1 MLWLVRVLDNSL
13 LGNYTYNSLK
23 DGGAKMTT
31 GMSEEQIYEQAKKWV
46 EEKKGFFIHFT
57 VYIVVNIML
66 VLIWA
71 FAAGG
76 GFPWFIFPLGGWG
89 IGILFHFLGVFVF
102 GGKSDRGAIEKEAER
117 IRREQKWPDE
127 I

>member
-1 MLWLVRVLDNSL
+1 
-13 LGNYTYNSLK
+13 
-23 DGGAKMTT
+23 
-31 GMSEEQIYEQAKKWV
+31 MSEEQIYEQAKKRV

-102 GGKSDRGAIEKEAER
+102 GRKSDRAAIEKEAEK
-117 IRREQKWPDE
+117 IKREQR
-127 I
+127 